1 MRLKIINPN
10 TTWGMT
16 RSVEASANAIAR
28 TETEITAVSPRR
40 GPVSIESYYDEQIA
54 IMGVLEEV
62 LLGEKEE
69 FDAYIIACFGDPG
82 LFAAREITQAPV
94 IGIAEA
100 AMLTAC
106 MLAPKFSVLTVLAR
120 SQMITEELIHKY
132 GLWGRCA
139 SLRTTGL
146 TVLDFEHN
154 PGKGAEALKEA
165 GRAAVLE
172 DGAEALLLGCAGM
185 AGLEEEIEKEL
196 QVPVINGVAAA
207 VKMAEGLCDMKK
219 RTSKIRTY
227 AWPEKKEISGYNSLW
242 QFDQD
247 RERK

>member
-1 MRLKIINPN
+1 MRIKIINPN

-16 RSVEASANAIAR
+16 RSIELSAKAIAR
-28 TETEITAVSPRR
+28 NDTEIVTVSPRR

-62 LLGEKEE
+62 LQGEKEG
-69 FDAYIIACFGDPG
+69 FNGYIIACFGDPG
-82 LFAAREITQAPV
+82 LFAAREITRVPV

-132 GLWGRCA
+132 GLWNRCA
-139 SLRTTGL
+139 SLRSTGL
-146 TVLDFEHN
+146 SVLDFEQD
-154 PGKGAEALKEA
+154 PKRGAEALKEA
-165 GRAAVLE
+165 GRIAVAE

-185 AGLEEEIEKEL
+185 AGLEEEIEDEL
-196 QVPVINGVAAA
+196 KVPVINGVAAA
-207 VKMAEGLCDMKK
+207 VKMVESLFDLGKK
-219 RTSKIRTY
+219 TSKIKTF
-227 AWPEKKEISGYNSLW
+227 AWPEKKEITGYNSLW
-242 QFDQD
+242 QFNKDSED
-247 RERK
+247 